1 MSFLSYFGTSCAKCG
16 SDNNEN
22 DNVPTSPTKKSAFE
36 DELIAQTIAQFGD
49 ENAPPPRNAQSPQ
62 KAADKVQQDPVKP
75 KSAEKQKGTEKK
87 PSLKAQLKRL
97 AKEEGKS
104 QPLPSPPKETP
115 PQRQLT
121 TSSKET
127 APKAEEPKVAGPF
140 SDGSK
145 LQVQLETGWV
155 DCSEAEV
162 LQVGGQLAADTK
174 KFAVNARGAMYIMD
188 FTDPNAPTQTHS
200 LSKKTRKMR
209 IVKP

>member
-1 MSFLSYFGTSCAKCG
+1 MG
-16 SDNNEN
+16 
-22 DNVPTSPTKKSAFE
+22 
-36 DELIAQTIAQFGD
+36 
-49 ENAPPPRNAQSPQ
+49 PRLPR
-62 KAADKVQQDPVKP
+62 P
-75 KSAEKQKGTEKK
+75 
-87 PSLKAQLKRL
+87 
-97 AKEEGKS
+97 AKEELKEELS
-104 QPLPSPPKETP
+104 KHRQQHQPEETP

-145 LQVQLETGWV
+145 LQVQLEIGWV

-162 LQVGGQLAADTK
+162 LQVGGQLAVDTK